1 MESRGVLA
9 LAFFGQVQTS
19 SKAPWKLML
28 TILSAGIEAMIA
40 EDCWYK
46 NASICLSWG
55 EFHEVSLVLLVLNIT
70 ILSITS
76 DATDKVRNLSR
87 EVSCL
92 SFGTW
97 DLCEEDRTVWTPS
110 SKMYQLDPIGCVS
123 KNWPPMIYYDSLMSY
138 KSLKKVKLTKLP
150 QVFGH
155 GTLRQIRGKHRLS
168 HGIYLTWFH
177 YLILHLLHK
186 VLK

>member
-19 SKAPWKLML
+19 SRAPWKLML

-97 DLCEEDRTVWTPS
+97 DLCEEDRTVWTHIRRHHPARCTNWI
-110 SKMYQLDPIGCVS
+110 QLDVSPKIGRLWSIMIHWCPTRVWKKWS
-123 KNWPPMIYYDSLMSY
+123 WPSC
-138 KSLKKVKLTKLP
+138 LKFSDMGPWGRYEASTGFLTG
-150 QVFGH
+150 F
-155 GTLRQIRGKHRLS
+155 T
-168 HGIYLTWFH
+168 
-177 YLILHLLHK
+177 
-186 VLK
+186 